1 MDKPAGGTMLP
12 EYLQHRPF
20 LIAGPCALETEA
32 LVLHIAGAL
41 KNLSQGLNLPVIF
54 KGSYTKA
61 NRTHEDAFHGV
72 GLEQGLELLAMVKEA
87 TGLPVTS
94 DVHEVCEVER
104 AAQVLDVIQI
114 PALLCKNTALLH
126 AVGDT
131 GKPVNIKK
139 GHFVTAG
146 DLRHSLE
153 KIESRGNHN
162 ILVTERGTL
171 FGYGDT
177 IVDFRSLR
185 ILKSFG
191 YPVIFD
197 ATHSV
202 RITSRRSVDPAGGS
216 PEDIPLLSRCAAA
229 AGVAGLFIE
238 THPRPKEARCDA
250 VVSYPTAELP
260 KLVRDFLT
268 IHRAATGLDQ

>member
-1 MDKPAGGTMLP
+1 MLP
-12 EYLQHRPF
+12 GYLQPRPF

-32 LVLHIAGAL
+32 LALHIAGAL
-41 KNLSQGLNLPVIF
+41 KELSRDLNLTVIF

-61 NRTHEDAFHGV
+61 NRTHDDAFHGV
-72 GLEQGLELLAMVKEA
+72 GLEKGLELLAIVKEA

-94 DVHEVCEVER
+94 DVHEVAEVDR

-131 GKPVNIKK
+131 GKPVNLKK
-139 GHFVTAG
+139 GHFVTAA
-146 DLRHSLE
+146 DLRHSVE

-162 ILVTERGTL
+162 LMVTERGTL

-202 RITSRRSVDPAGGS
+202 RITSKRSVDPAGGS
-216 PEDIPLLSRCAAA
+216 PEDIPLLSRCAAT
-229 AGVAGLFIE
+229 AGVDGLFIE
-238 THPRPKEARCDA
+238 THPQPGEALCDS
-250 VVSYPTAELP
+250 VVSYPTADLP
-260 KLVRDFLT
+260 KLVRDFLA
-268 IHRAATGLDQ
+268 IHRFTAGLSP